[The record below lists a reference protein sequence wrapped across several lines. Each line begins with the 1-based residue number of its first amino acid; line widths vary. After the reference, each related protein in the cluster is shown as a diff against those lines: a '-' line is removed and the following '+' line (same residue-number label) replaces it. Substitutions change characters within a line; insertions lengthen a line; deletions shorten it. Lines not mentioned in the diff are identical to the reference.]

1 MTPALDC
8 FALSTGTFV
17 VRRGRVRREDGKSYS
32 VEWMLGLSIS
42 FLYFLQKVDDNIFKM
57 LLPNFNQTFYM
68 LCPQRRVSAQYTKS

>member
-32 VEWMLGLSIS
+32 VEWMLGVSIS
-42 FLYFLQKVDDNIFKM
+42 FLYFFAESGLQHLQGFIVGRVKGFVTFFGVDVDSG
-57 LLPNFNQTFYM
+57 T
-68 LCPQRRVSAQYTKS
+68 